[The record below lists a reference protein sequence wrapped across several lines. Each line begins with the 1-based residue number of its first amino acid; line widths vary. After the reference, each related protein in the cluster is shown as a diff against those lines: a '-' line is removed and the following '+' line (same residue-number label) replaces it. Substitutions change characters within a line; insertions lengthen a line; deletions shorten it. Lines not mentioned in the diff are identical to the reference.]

1 MARSSGDRL
10 DFLSRGVTKA
20 SLKLQGKVP
29 SDKQRL
35 SRVVIGGSRASRQDL
50 RSQVGRMSSGHVEL
64 LEARMI
70 FLTLSREAGEKLVRG
85 GGGAAGGI

>member
-1 MARSSGDRL
+1 M
-10 DFLSRGVTKA
+10 
-20 SLKLQGKVP
+20 KLEGKVF

-35 SRVVIGGSRASRQDL
+35 SRVVTGGSRASRQDL
-50 RSQVGRMSSGHVEL
+50 RSQVGRMSSEQVEL

-70 FLTLSREAGEKLVRG
+70 FLTSSREAGEKLVKG